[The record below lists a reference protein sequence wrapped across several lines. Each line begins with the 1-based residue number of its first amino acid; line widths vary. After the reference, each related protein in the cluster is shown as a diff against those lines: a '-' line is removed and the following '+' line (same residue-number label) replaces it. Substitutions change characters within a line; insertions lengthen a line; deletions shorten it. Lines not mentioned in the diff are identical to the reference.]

1 MVVVGNF
8 AAHHNG
14 TVITADSAVRYSER
28 HIECFGNVLINR
40 GSTYIYGDRAEYDG
54 NTNEANVYSKIVKVV
69 DGDATLFT
77 YNFMFNTKT
86 NIGEY
91 SGGGVLISGDNM
103 LESDRG
109 YIYSDNHEII
119 CVERVQMRNNEYEM
133 TGDSVVYNTETDF
146 AQFFSRTNIWNKSRD
161 GNRENEDYLYAD
173 RGTFD
178 KRKQLYT
185 LTKNGYILTKDQ
197 ELLCDT
203 LDYYRD
209 SNYARLKRNIQ
220 IDDRSQKLIIFGDWG
235 EYWKEPGNVFVTKNP
250 SIISY
255 DLSQGDSL
263 FVRSDSMFVYTH
275 YPIRE
280 KIEKARRDSFAKA
293 VQLASADSVKSEK
306 RNDAANA
313 KMKNRAE
320 QMSQKMAGDKR
331 NADEQG
337 VEENRKRQSH
347 NRPSSKR
354 DGNLQNRMQEN
365 PDVNK
370 TENNSVVVADS
381 IATVV
386 KDSTSVASQS
396 VVVPPK
402 SKSELRRELIDSL
415 MQDTINPQHNLLA
428 KLLKEEAAE
437 LNKIVKAKIKEEQLK
452 REAERKAMLAER
464 NALYVKLLGAARVR
478 EAERKRFERAEAR
491 RIKDSL
497 KVVKDSLKQ
506 AEKLARD
513 SVKVDSVKV
522 DSIKSDSLKTD
533 SLKIDSVKVDSVK
546 VDSAKVD
553 SLAKFDTMTV
563 KQVKDYFKAIYDKEK
578 AEEERIKQDS
588 LNAKLTR
595 IGLARQAKRVE
606 QYRKWAVRDSIYNA
620 KAQERADEQ
629 LRRKLARQEKRG
641 IYIKMADSSELRIVD
656 SILLAEFGPLD
667 SIVGRK
673 LDSLIE
679 ILFPKP
685 LPSPAEIT
693 KQEGE
698 NIDSLYREIKA
709 FSRVKMYR
717 SDFQSVCDSL
727 AMTTLDSVMNMYK
740 SPVMWNGNNQITS
753 DIMHIR
759 TRNSQLMQADFEGKP
774 MMVSEIDTIHY
785 NQVAGKEMTAYFRDN
800 QIYRN
805 DVKSNV
811 QTIYYMQED
820 DSPEITLMAYIEAG
834 DMTSYIEGQQVV
846 GITYRGNPTYTFYPM
861 DKIPETQPTKL
872 EGFKWEASRRPAQ
885 DSVFT
890 RTIVPSQRDEKRAL
904 RKPLFP
910 INALMQQRKADY
922 IRRHEWRDRTDTL
935 TYETIEWLESLKT
948 F

>member
-1 MVVVGNF
+1 
-8 AAHHNG
+8 
-14 TVITADSAVRYSER
+14 
-28 HIECFGNVLINR
+28 
-40 GSTYIYGDRAEYDG
+40 
-54 NTNEANVYSKIVKVV
+54 
-69 DGDATLFT
+69 
-77 YNFMFNTKT
+77 
-86 NIGEY
+86 
-91 SGGGVLISGDNM
+91 
-103 LESDRG
+103 
-109 YIYSDNHEII
+109 
-119 CVERVQMRNNEYEM
+119 
-133 TGDSVVYNTETDF
+133 
-146 AQFFSRTNIWNKSRD
+146 
-161 GNRENEDYLYAD
+161 
-173 RGTFD
+173 
-178 KRKQLYT
+178 
-185 LTKNGYILTKDQ
+185 
-197 ELLCDT
+197 
-203 LDYYRD
+203 
-209 SNYARLKRNIQ
+209 
-220 IDDRSQKLIIFGDWG
+220 
-235 EYWKEPGNVFVTKNP
+235 
-250 SIISY
+250 
-255 DLSQGDSL
+255 
-263 FVRSDSMFVYTH
+263 
-275 YPIRE
+275 
-280 KIEKARRDSFAKA
+280 
-293 VQLASADSVKSEK
+293 
-306 RNDAANA
+306 
-313 KMKNRAE
+313 
-320 QMSQKMAGDKR
+320 
-331 NADEQG
+331 
-337 VEENRKRQSH
+337 
-347 NRPSSKR
+347 
-354 DGNLQNRMQEN
+354 
-365 PDVNK
+365 
-370 TENNSVVVADS
+370 
-381 IATVV
+381 
-386 KDSTSVASQS
+386 
-396 VVVPPK
+396 
-402 SKSELRRELIDSL
+402 
-415 MQDTINPQHNLLA
+415 
-428 KLLKEEAAE
+428 
-437 LNKIVKAKIKEEQLK
+437 
-452 REAERKAMLAER
+452 
-464 NALYVKLLGAARVR
+464 
-478 EAERKRFERAEAR
+478 
-491 RIKDSL
+491 
-497 KVVKDSLKQ
+497 
-506 AEKLARD
+506 
-513 SVKVDSVKV
+513 
-522 DSIKSDSLKTD
+522 
-533 SLKIDSVKVDSVK
+533 
-546 VDSAKVD
+546 
-553 SLAKFDTMTV
+553 
-563 KQVKDYFKAIYDKEK
+563 
-578 AEEERIKQDS
+578 
-588 LNAKLTR
+588 
-595 IGLARQAKRVE
+595 
-606 QYRKWAVRDSIYNA
+606 
-620 KAQERADEQ
+620 